1 MIKASLSLLAL
12 TLITATSYHVCTE
25 VGFRTPGSHE
35 LVVEVTGRPS
45 YESVGQS
52 LYARDGSKV
61 LLNGISRAQGG
72 KHEIRATV
80 YGTHRY
86 SLALFP
92 TRWVH
97 AFSMDQPAVELAVKE
112 ATAMA
117 PESAAHETHRQWHV
131 LN

>member
-12 TLITATSYHVCTE
+12 TLVTAASYHVCTE
-25 VGFRTPGSHE
+25 VGFRTPGSHV

-45 YESVGQS
+45 YDSVGQN

-61 LLNGISRAQGG
+61 LVNGISRGDGA
-72 KHEIRATV
+72 KHEIHATV

-112 ATAMA
+112 ATVMNPDGAVH
-117 PESAAHETHRQWHV
+117 ESQRRWHV